1 MSDEIKSL
9 KKRVESLENFI
20 DAYLDNESEKQSLEK
35 RLERIEYRLSLK
47 V

>member
-1 MSDEIKSL
+1 MMSNNLED
-9 KKRVESLENFI
+9 RVKSLENFV
-20 DAYLDNESEKQSLEK
+20 DAHLDNESEKQSLEK